1 MVLKRILDLP
11 GFGLKL
17 HLILLRIYGCR
28 LMAAEQK
35 KVLLVY
41 YSQTGQLG
49 RLAQSFAE
57 PLQQSAGIRLDCVN
71 IRPQRPYPFPWPFW
85 RFFNTFPETVHL
97 QPEPIEAPDI
107 PDENYDA
114 VVIAYTVWFLSPA
127 QPVTAFLQRAETKKL
142 LDGKPVVTLIG
153 CRNMWLTAQEKMKTL
168 LAQNGAKLIGN
179 IVKIDACNSAASFIT
194 TPAWLLTGNKQYF
207 RALPAAG
214 IAPEELA
221 DGARFGAKLRDA
233 LVSGQTLDE
242 TVFQNMGAAKV
253 NEKLIFSEKAAGRS
267 FYLWGKLL
275 MAAGRVSPLL
285 RRALLAFYIVF
296 LIGMIVIVVPISAL
310 VKRLLHKRLRSWLE
324 AQKHYYSLPSGE

>member
-1 MVLKRILDLP
+1 MEADV
-11 GFGLKL
+11 
-17 HLILLRIYGCR
+17 
-28 LMAAEQK
+28 K

-41 YSQTGQLG
+41 YSQTGQLS
-49 RLAQSFAE
+49 RLAQHFAE
-57 PLQQSAGIRLDCVN
+57 PLQQSVGIRLDCVN
-71 IRPQRPYPFPWPFW
+71 IRPQQPYPFPWPFW
-85 RFFNTFPETVHL
+85 RFFDTFPETVHL
-97 QPEPIEAPDI
+97 RPEPIEAPEI
-107 PDENYDA
+107 PSEDYDTA
-114 VVIAYTVWFLSPA
+114 VIAYTVWFLSPA
-127 QPVTAFLQRAETKKL
+127 QPVTAFLQRAETKQL

-153 CRNMWLTAQEKMKTL
+153 CRNMWLMAQEKMKTL

-214 IAPEELA
+214 IAHEELA
-221 DGARFGAKLRDA
+221 DGARFGAKLRDV
-233 LVSGQTLDE
+233 LLSGQDLDE

-285 RRALLAFYIVF
+285 RRALLVFYIVF
-296 LIGMIVIVVPISAL
+296 LITLILTVVPVSAV
-310 VKRLLHKRLRSWLE
+310 VKQLLKPWLRGWLNEQKR
-324 AQKHYYSLPSGE
+324 YYNLPSGE